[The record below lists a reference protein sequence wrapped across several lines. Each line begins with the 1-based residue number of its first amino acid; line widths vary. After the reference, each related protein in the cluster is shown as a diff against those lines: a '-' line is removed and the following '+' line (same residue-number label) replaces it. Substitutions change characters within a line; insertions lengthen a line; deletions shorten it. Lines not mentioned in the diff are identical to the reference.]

1 MLELFV
7 IGLGVYIFRSLYLF
21 LLKKIFKKQ
30 LFLTANTLAL
40 VSWSSLK
47 FFRNDDID
55 DILGSILG
63 AIIFAVVFA
72 ISDYKESKK
81 SFEEKYSSLLKKDL
95 QGKNWVSFM
104 SGMSWLLMIF
114 FGLFSVVYFLG
125 YLNSSPRIWIELVP
139 IILPLFFTI
148 YPIYKA
154 KTLKKEYEEYINK
167 KTDK

>member
-1 MLELFV
+1 MLELFA

-30 LFLTANTLAL
+30 MFLTANTLAL

-95 QGKNWVSFM
+95 
-104 SGMSWLLMIF
+104 
-114 FGLFSVVYFLG
+114 
-125 YLNSSPRIWIELVP
+125 
-139 IILPLFFTI
+139 
-148 YPIYKA
+148 
-154 KTLKKEYEEYINK
+154 
-167 KTDK
+167 